1 MVDVRVEAN
10 IHVRGVMER
19 GMPFV
24 LNVAA
29 REMSPVES
37 AMERGKLHVMT
48 VMGLAIMFA
57 WSAMARVIS
66 CRT

>member
-1 MVDVRVEAN
+1 MVVAAIFNVRD
-10 IHVRGVMER
+10 VMER

-37 AMERGKLHVMT
+37 AMERAKLHVMT